1 MTGAAIAGP
10 QTTGLGECLPVVAHT
25 GPTAEETRP

>member
-10 QTTGLGECLPVVAHT
+10 QTTGLVECLPVVAPAGT
-25 GPTAEETRP
+25 TVEETRP